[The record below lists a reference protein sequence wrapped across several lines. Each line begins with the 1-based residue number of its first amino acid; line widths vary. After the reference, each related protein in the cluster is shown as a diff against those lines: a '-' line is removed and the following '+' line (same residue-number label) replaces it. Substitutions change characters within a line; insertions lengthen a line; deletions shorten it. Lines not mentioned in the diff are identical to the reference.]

1 MSMRRSQRLRTD
13 AFLLHPP
20 LAGTPCKRLRTE
32 ESCYDP
38 FDYFYAH
45 DVGQT
50 DRPVET
56 MGEGGGV
63 FF

>member
-1 MSMRRSQRLRTD
+1 MRTD